1 MVDSW
6 TQGSEHVCLPCSCI
20 SLTRVSVAAP
30 LSPCGRP
37 TSAAS
42 SRAGADAYVGSVSRW
57 GVAFREDAVH
67 LGCSLSPG
75 VVGDAERPVAS
86 PGLSVAVQA

>member
-1 MVDSW
+1 MY
-6 TQGSEHVCLPCSCI
+6 P
-20 SLTRVSVAAP
+20 VAAP

-86 PGLSVAVQA
+86 LGLSVAVQA